1 MAVVGLLDD
10 GAGGVIT
17 ITMSV
22 ENAARVSKSLTD
34 TQAAIIPTMAKTA
47 RRGVWLYVVPRT
59 RSRIAQESGIG
70 QAIWGR
76 DISGMEKQ
84 GLVKQGKL
92 LMWLK
97 SGQTSLLLRGIPGL
111 LEEGGRI
118 KPHIIKHPF
127 GHKEGYATRRGGG
140 WIAGMRHPGMTLRP
154 HHFGRETLGAGVGKI
169 GIDINTALAEM
180 LRRRGF

>member
-10 GAGGVIT
+10 GAGSVIT

-76 DISGMEKQ
+76 DQSGMEKQ

-92 LMWLK
+92 VI
-97 SGQTSLLLRGIPGL
+97 GQREGFTTLLLRGIPGL
-111 LEEGGRI
+111 LENGGQI
-118 KPHIIKHPF
+118 KPHTIRNGF
-127 GHKEGYATRRGGG
+127 GHRGRR
-140 WIAGMRHPGMTLRP
+140 ISHPGMTLRP
-154 HHFGRETLGAGVGKI
+154 HHFGRDTLDAGVGKI